1 MITTNELALTA
12 DDHRKAKTEISF
24 LLEIFADTIVELMG
38 GATAT
43 VGRLAGCHMAEK
55 LPVYL
60 PNPTLE
66 NVMTA
71 VTDYLSSGYDLN
83 VELDEEGASVTFGKC
98 AIRDILVERNI
109 PVGGDLCKVFH
120 FALAGIVNQLL
131 GKGAKGKVVTPGQR
145 CLTRIDIANR

>member
-1 MITTNELALTA
+1 MITTNELSLTLE
-12 DDHRKAKTEISF
+12 DHGKAKTEISF

-60 PNPTLE
+60 PNPDLE
-66 NVMTA
+66 SVMAA
-71 VTDYLSSGYDLN
+71 VTEYLSDGYDIA
-83 VELDEEGASVTFGKC
+83 VEYEEDAAQLTFGRC
-98 AIRDILVERNI
+98 AIRDILKERKI

-120 FALAGIVNQLL
+120 FTLAGIVNQLL
-131 GKGAKGKVVTPGQR
+131 GKGAKGSIVTPGEK
-145 CLTRIDIANR
+145 CVTRIDVNS